1 MEIITRSDAVAAG
14 LNKYFTGQH
23 CKNGHVDFRYTK
35 SGACQSCIAEN
46 NGRAPSTDVGLSD
59 AAKALAEAQVAYR
72 KERYAAIERSRE
84 AAKLQ
89 QAERLAAV
97 RAERERKASELSAVD
112 IEKAA
117 RKEAK
122 ALLVQVRLRCYE
134 VDRDAL
140 AAAVWSFAVMRS
152 PVITLGDVDPRLLP
166 QDKTAGTGLYAFYC
180 HSEDVPQV
188 RQLADGMLRGHSI
201 NADAGRTKAI
211 EAAQQYVDPDTTPPM
226 SFK

>member
-1 MEIITRSDAVAAG
+1 MQNIVNRADAKVRQ
-14 LNKYFTGQH
+14 LSQYFTGIP
-23 CKNGHVDFRYTK
+23 CKNGHLTYRYTS
-35 SGACQSCIAEN
+35 SGACSGCIREN
-46 NGRAPSTDVGLSD
+46 NRPLSD
-59 AAKALAEAQVAYR
+59 
-72 KERYAAIERSRE
+72 
-84 AAKLQ
+84 
-89 QAERLAAV
+89 QATT
-97 RAERERKASELSAVD
+97 
-112 IEKAA
+112 A

-140 AAAVWSFAVMRS
+140 AAAVWSFAVMRN

-188 RQLADGMLRGHSI
+188 RQLADGMLNGHSI
-201 NADAGRTKAI
+201 DANAGRAKAI
-211 EAAQQYVDPDTTPPM
+211 AAAQRYVEPDTTPPM

>member
-1 MEIITRSDAVAAG
+1 MEIVTRSEALAAN
-14 LNKYFTGQH
+14 LNKYFTGSP
-23 CKNGHVDFRYTK
+23 CKNGHIDLRYTK

-46 NGRAPSTDVGLSD
+46 NGRVISSDEPLSD
-59 AAKALAEAQVAYR
+59 AAKVLRDAQIAYR
-72 KERYAAIERSRE
+72 KEKQDAIERSRE
-84 AAKLQ
+84 AAKREQ
-89 QAERLAAV
+89 SERLAAIRLQAV
-97 RAERERKASELSAVD
+97 QRKIEMSAD
-112 IEKAA
+112 EIEKAQ

-140 AAAVWSFAVMRS
+140 AAAVWSFAIMRS
-152 PVITLGDVDPRLLP
+152 PLITLGDVDPRLLP

-188 RQLADGMLRGHSI
+188 RQLADGMLKGHSI
-201 NADAGRTKAI
+201 DANAGRARAI
-211 EAAQQYVDPDTTPPM
+211 EAAQGFIEPDTTPPM

>member
-14 LNKYFTGQH
+14 LNKYFTGQP

-84 AAKLQ
+84 AVKLQ

-122 ALLVQVRLRCYE
+122 ALLVQVRLRCYD

-140 AAAVWSFAVMRS
+140 AAAVWSFAVMRNS
-152 PVITLGDVDPRLLP
+152 VITLGDVDPRLLP

-201 NADAGRTKAI
+201 NADAGRSKAI
-211 EAAQQYVDPDTTPPM
+211 EAAQQWADPDTTPPM